1 MHRTH
6 VAERRAMEISGVL
19 SARGSSRTGNL
30 LVRFDPQ
37 ATDAERIL
45 GVLAEVEDEGA
56 GARGQRPQ
64 GDRAPETSGTGETSG
79 GGLRD
84 ATTKRLAAV
93 PRGAAAV
100 PKGIAA
106 VPRGVAGAPR
116 HAVRE
121 VGRLRRRARIAVR
134 GIDRDP
140 EVARRVVERLGR
152 LPGVSR
158 VTASQLTGR
167 VMVEYSAHLLDIED
181 LLSHVT
187 NLELPPLPNEDAPSH
202 PLDPGP
208 LIQSTARVIGSG
220 LGLGLVGIR
229 RALASGEG
237 APTGR
242 RAAQVAGAVGIVEGL
257 PPVEQRLERL
267 LGHHGA
273 QLALS
278 GLSIVGLTFAGNPL
292 GLAVTG
298 AAALRLMSTVRA
310 RRAAWRRYEQRLEE
324 AEPAN
329 PGAEVELEPGERA
342 PLPGTVLRGYGTAIS
357 ASGEVL

>member
-93 PRGAAAV
+93 PRGIAAVPKGAAAV
-100 PKGIAA
+100 PNGIAA

-121 VGRLRRRARIAVR
+121 VGRLRRRARIAV
-134 GIDRDP
+134 
-140 EVARRVVERLGR
+140 
-152 LPGVSR
+152 
-158 VTASQLTGR
+158 
-167 VMVEYSAHLLDIED
+167 
-181 LLSHVT
+181 
-187 NLELPPLPNEDAPSH
+187 
-202 PLDPGP
+202 
-208 LIQSTARVIGSG
+208 
-220 LGLGLVGIR
+220 
-229 RALASGEG
+229 
-237 APTGR
+237 
-242 RAAQVAGAVGIVEGL
+242 
-257 PPVEQRLERL
+257 
-267 LGHHGA
+267 
-273 QLALS
+273 
-278 GLSIVGLTFAGNPL
+278 
-292 GLAVTG
+292 
-298 AAALRLMSTVRA
+298 
-310 RRAAWRRYEQRLEE
+310 
-324 AEPAN
+324 
-329 PGAEVELEPGERA
+329 
-342 PLPGTVLRGYGTAIS
+342 
-357 ASGEVL
+357 